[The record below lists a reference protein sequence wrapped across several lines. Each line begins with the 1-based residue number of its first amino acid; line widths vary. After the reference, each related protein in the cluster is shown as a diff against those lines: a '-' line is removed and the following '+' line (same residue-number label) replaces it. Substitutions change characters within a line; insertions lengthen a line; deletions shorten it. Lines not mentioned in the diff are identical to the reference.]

1 MIVIVIVIV
10 IVLSHLYGTGVPTR
24 FLTKD
29 NSLLGKCYECAP
41 TEFFLDLLED
51 NVYDC
56 DLQVI
61 VQRAL
66 ASKDM
71 SHAKGACV
79 LAGWLRVDFLY
90 IASDDCI
97 TRQKTFQL

>member
-1 MIVIVIVIV
+1 M
-10 IVLSHLYGTGVPTR
+10 Y
-24 FLTKD
+24 D
-29 NSLLGKCYECAP
+29 CDD
-41 TEFFLDLLED
+41 LDLLKD
-51 NVYDC
+51 TVYEC

-79 LAGWLRVDFLY
+79 LAGWLKVDLLY
-90 IASDDCI
+90 ITSDDC
-97 TRQKTFQL
+97 KTKNLSIKNH

>member
-1 MIVIVIVIV
+1 M
-10 IVLSHLYGTGVPTR
+10 VLVLRSGSWQSLLEYCYEYAPTR
-24 FLTKD
+24 FFID
-29 NSLLGKCYECAP
+29 
-41 TEFFLDLLED
+41 FLQD

-79 LAGWLRVDFLY
+79 LAGWLKVDLFFILHLM
-90 IASDDCI
+90 IA
-97 TRQKTFQL
+97 L

>member
-1 MIVIVIVIV
+1 MCLIVI
-10 IVLSHLYGTGVPTR
+10 SR
-24 FLTKD
+24 
-29 NSLLGKCYECAP
+29 
-41 TEFFLDLLED
+41 FFLDLLQD
-51 NVYDC
+51 TVYEC

-79 LAGWLRVDFLY
+79 LAGWLKVTFFILHLM
-90 IASDDCI
+90 IATLTI
-97 TRQKTFQL
+97 TDSVMVAIQTIGHVEDYLQKK

>member
-1 MIVIVIVIV
+1 M
-10 IVLSHLYGTGVPTR
+10 
-24 FLTKD
+24 
-29 NSLLGKCYECAP
+29 
-41 TEFFLDLLED
+41 
-51 NVYDC
+51 YDC

-79 LAGWLRVDFLY
+79 LAGWLKVDFLY
-90 IASDDCI
+90 ITSDDCI
-97 TRQKTFQL
+97 TRQKTYQL

>member
-1 MIVIVIVIV
+1 MIVMF
-10 IVLSHLYGTGVPTR
+10 R
-24 FLTKD
+24 
-29 NSLLGKCYECAP
+29 
-41 TEFFLDLLED
+41 FFLDLSQD

-79 LAGWLRVDFLY
+79 LAGWLKVDFLY
-90 IASDDCI
+90 IFKVFF
-97 TRQKTFQL
+97 R

>member
-1 MIVIVIVIV
+1 MCLIVI
-10 IVLSHLYGTGVPTR
+10 SR
-24 FLTKD
+24 
-29 NSLLGKCYECAP
+29 
-41 TEFFLDLLED
+41 FFLDLLQD
-51 NVYDC
+51 TVYEC

-79 LAGWLRVDFLY
+79 LAGWLKVY
-90 IASDDCI
+90 YVYYVTSDEGTKLI
-97 TRQKTFQL
+97 NYVFSLAG